1 MNRVHSIAFNAR
13 MEIAEARRRAKDAMR
28 RSVIVN
34 GHHRVS
40 GRPHDGDSYFRW
52 TNGHR
57 RAGRGYYSNAPKSP
71 TTRWLEVAGYH
82 CAPF

>member
-1 MNRVHSIAFNAR
+1 MNSVHEIAFNVR

-34 GHHRVS
+34 GRHRVS

-57 RAGRGYYSNAPKSP
+57 RAGRTYYSNAPKSASKL
-71 TTRWLEVAGYH
+71 WLDGNGYSGV
-82 CAPF
+82 PF